1 MVYSL
6 AVYGRIWLL
15 FFFVTQ
21 VGQRWGARSE
31 GGGGADSANLH
42 GTMRFFG
49 AIGQLF

>member
-6 AVYGRIWLL
+6 AEYGKIWL

-31 GGGGADSANLH
+31 DGSGADSANLH